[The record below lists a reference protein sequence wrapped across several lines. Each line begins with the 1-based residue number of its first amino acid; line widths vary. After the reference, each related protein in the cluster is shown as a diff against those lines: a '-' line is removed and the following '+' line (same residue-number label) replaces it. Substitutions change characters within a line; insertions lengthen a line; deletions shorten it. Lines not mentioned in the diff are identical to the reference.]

1 MSLPLSRDDAAT
13 NASTSPRPSLQRRGT
28 ERHWIPDQVGDD
40 RKRKSGF
47 EKQIPRFARNDHSGV
62 VWSVPVSGYATLI
75 RPTVFWIPGFQ
86 FAESCEQVRVF
97 QLVLEI
103 GQDVP
108 G

>member
-1 MSLPLSRDDAAT
+1 MTRLRMPLPPLAPPYKGGEQKDTGSPIRSGMTEKGKADSKSRFLALLGMT
-13 NASTSPRPSLQRRGT
+13 N
-28 ERHWIPDQVGDD
+28 
-40 RKRKSGF
+40 
-47 EKQIPRFARNDHSGV
+47 SGV